1 MPVESLCDR
10 EYLIYDFGVKEGET
24 ITHFDW
30 ITQKSVSSTISKIDT
45 VEIANTLRQRFWTGD
60 KVLWIEGIGVEDGD
74 LLRPGCS
81 TDVSG
86 LDTQDKLVYVKGPDG
101 NIEYETSDAVNDPCY
116 SRI

>member
-45 VEIANTLRQRFWTGD
+45 VEIANTLCYILIPEKMKRG
-60 KVLWIEGIGVEDGD
+60 VIEQYH
-74 LLRPGCS
+74 PSFC
-81 TDVSG
+81 VSSFIYFIS
-86 LDTQDKLVYVKGPDG
+86 LAK
-101 NIEYETSDAVNDPCY
+101 
-116 SRI
+116 

>member
-45 VEIANTLRQRFWTGD
+45 VEIANTLRQREIRSCG
-60 KVLWIEGIGVEDGD
+60 
-74 LLRPGCS
+74 
-81 TDVSG
+81 
-86 LDTQDKLVYVKGPDG
+86 
-101 NIEYETSDAVNDPCY
+101 
-116 SRI
+116 